1 MSSSYNSQRCYSSS
15 ALSTD
20 RLTDP
25 SWPQNSRE
33 LRGRSNRSHPSARYS
48 PRTRINNTPSS
59 TNTTYSSSYDPFVER
74 MTRSGSSL
82 MPGESSYVHID
93 YRPGTSSPLDAS
105 TTFGTIDKDMQ
116 KKLVDACVRGDVDVT
131 DRLIRLGANPN
142 YSNDEGTLKPSVY
155 YASRHGHFHLLVRLI
170 ERHNCNA
177 HYKTPRGTT
186 LLHLACLH
194 GHDDIVKY
202 LTSSSIQLDPS
213 AKNRLGST
221 PLHLACVG
229 GHPHIVQYLIENL
242 HCDPRCVGEPDE
254 ETPLHTACTKGH
266 LGIMKYLIEVQK
278 CDPFHP
284 TRVGETPLHLACQ
297 HGHKDI
303 VVYLITEQHCD
314 PMVQD
319 LRQNTPLHSA
329 AQQNH
334 PDIVYYLIME
344 QGCNPYARNQENC
357 TPLHLACR
365 YSRINVVKVLLEKA
379 KISASIPGP
388 NGQTPIQ
395 ITYDYDVVKNLI
407 RHGANPK
414 EAQVNIFPNI
424 PPQQLEDTIVRILV
438 VGDPSSG
445 KSTLVEALKT
455 QPRGFLGM
463 PPRGRITDV
472 EPYTAGI
479 IPHDIKNNPEFG
491 HVLLFDFAGH
501 SEYYSSHSV
510 VIDSVCASPPIFIV
524 VVDLSKDEERIKLR
538 LHFWIQFIENNR
550 PSFVSKPHI
559 VVVGSHDDILT
570 GYDINYRQRMI
581 ANIRKFAK
589 EAIESTSLQFSG
601 FFHVNCQKVS
611 TQTDLR
617 HVLAKSCRSVRA
629 HIQDDNLCHAFSV
642 YLIAMFNG
650 RIMVTLREIADVV
663 RQSDSAFPFEYE
675 KLCKL
680 CESLGT
686 KVNVMFIRN
695 PHNIRESTVI
705 LEVNLLLSKIHGVMF
720 APQGFKEHKLNSQNG
735 IVTFS
740 RLKKVFKG
748 MDPRVIAQCMQ
759 RLEFCQ
765 EVQDPSILNLIRG
778 RPITTALSPISPQED
793 EIEHDGFGE
802 LNLN

>member
-1 MSSSYNSQRCYSSS
+1 MTEQ
-15 ALSTD
+15 
-20 RLTDP
+20 
-25 SWPQNSRE
+25 WHKEQ
-33 LRGRSNRSHPSARYS
+33 RGRSNRSHPLARGRPATTNSAANFDIPEHPFFERE
-48 PRTRINNTPSS
+48 TRIS
-59 TNTTYSSSYDPFVER
+59 TSLIHDP
-74 MTRSGSSL
+74 
-82 MPGESSYVHID
+82 YVHID
-93 YRPGTSSPLDAS
+93 FNPAMISVDR
-105 TTFGTIDKDMQ
+105 DMQ
-116 KKLVDACVRGDVDVT
+116 KKLVDACMRGDLDVT

-142 YSNDEGTLKPSVY
+142 YSNVEGTLKPSVY
-155 YASRHGHFHLLVRLI
+155 YASRYGHFHLLVRLI
-170 ERHNCNA
+170 ERYNCNA
-177 HYKTPRGTT
+177 YYKTPRGTT

-202 LTSSSIQLDPS
+202 LTSSSIRLDPS
-213 AKNRLGST
+213 ARNRLGST

-229 GHPHIVQYLIENL
+229 GHPHIVQFLIENL
-242 HCDPRCVGEPDE
+242 HCNPKCVGEPDL

-314 PMVQD
+314 PMVRD
-319 LRQNTPLHSA
+319 LRENTPLHSA

-344 QGCNPYARNQENC
+344 QGCNPHSRNQENC
-357 TPLHLACR
+357 TPLHIACR

-379 KISASIPGP
+379 KISPSVPGP

-395 ITYDYDVVKNLI
+395 LAYDYEVVKHLI
-407 RHGANPK
+407 RHGADPK
-414 EAQVNIFPNI
+414 DAQVNIFPNI
-424 PPQQLEDTIVRILV
+424 PPQQLEDSIVRILV
-438 VGDPSSG
+438 VGDPTSG

-455 QPRGFLGM
+455 
-463 PPRGRITDV
+463 PPRGLFRMRNNKITEV

-479 IPHDIKNNPEFG
+479 IPHEIKNSADFG

-510 VIDSVCASPPIFIV
+510 VIDSVCVSPPIFVV
-524 VVDLSKDEERIKLR
+524 VVDLSKDEEHIKLR
-538 LHFWIQFIENNR
+538 LHFWIQFLENNR

-559 VVVGSHDDILT
+559 VVVGSHDDILSS
-570 GYDINYRQRMI
+570 YNDINYKQRLI
-581 ANIRKFAK
+581 GNVRKFSK
-589 EAIESTSLQFSG
+589 DIIGSTSLHYSG
-601 FFHVNCQKVS
+601 FFHINCQKTA

-617 HVLAKSCRSVRA
+617 QTLSKSCQSLRT

-642 YLIAMFNG
+642 YLFAMFNG

-675 KLCKL
+675 TLCKL
-680 CESLGT
+680 CESLGS

-695 PHNIRESTVI
+695 AAVIQESTLI
-705 LEVNLLLSKIHGVMF
+705 LEVNTLLSQIHGVMF
-720 APQGFKEHKLNSQNG
+720 APEGFKQHRLKSKNG

-740 RLKKVFKG
+740 RLKKAFEG

-765 EVQDPSILNLIRG
+765 EVQDQTVLNLIRG
-778 RPITTALSPISPQED
+778 HPRTPGSPED
-793 EIEHDGFGE
+793 EEIERDGLGK
-802 LNLN
+802 NMS